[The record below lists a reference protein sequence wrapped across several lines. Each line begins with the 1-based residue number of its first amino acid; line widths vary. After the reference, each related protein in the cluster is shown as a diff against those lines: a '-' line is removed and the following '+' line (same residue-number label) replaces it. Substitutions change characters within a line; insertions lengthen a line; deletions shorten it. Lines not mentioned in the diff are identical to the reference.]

1 MPDVVSARARF
12 PRGLVQPENGFRFS
26 RDALLLAAFAAGLPL
41 DSQARVADLG
51 TGCGVIGLGLLLQ
64 RSDLRVVGLERDHG
78 MADAARLNAV
88 CLGLAECFSVVEGHV
103 GDAATLAAARR
114 MAGTAQSRAGKE
126 RTDKKWTDA
135 AEMALPQFD
144 AVICNPPWRKEGSG
158 RMPPSP
164 TRRAALFGDDT
175 TFPLFFDA
183 ADALL
188 TMGGA
193 LALICGAD
201 RLGDVLAALP
211 ERLRPVRLRFVH
223 ARPDAAATFFLL
235 EARKGSGAAL
245 RVDAPLIL
253 EEER

>member
-1 MPDVVSARARF
+1 MPDVFSARARF

-41 DSQARVADLG
+41 ASQARVADLG
-51 TGCGVIGLGLLLQ
+51 TGCGVVGLGLLLK
-64 RSDLRVVGLERDHG
+64 RPDLRVVGLERDHS
-78 MADAARLNAV
+78 MADAARRNAV
-88 CLGLAECFSVVEGHV
+88 CLGMTERFSVVEGHV
-103 GDAATLAAARR
+103 GDADTLTAARYMAGADQGR
-114 MAGTAQSRAGKE
+114 TGKESRRAAGTAP
-126 RTDKKWTDA
+126 
-135 AEMALPQFD
+135 LLFD
-144 AVICNPPWRKEGSG
+144 AVTCNPPWRKEGSG
-158 RMPPSP
+158 RTPPSP

-188 TMGGA
+188 TRGGA

-223 ARPDAAATFFLL
+223 ARTDAAATFFLL
-235 EARKGSGAAL
+235 EARKGGRAAL
-245 RVDAPLIL
+245 RVDAPLVL
-253 EEER
+253 AEGR